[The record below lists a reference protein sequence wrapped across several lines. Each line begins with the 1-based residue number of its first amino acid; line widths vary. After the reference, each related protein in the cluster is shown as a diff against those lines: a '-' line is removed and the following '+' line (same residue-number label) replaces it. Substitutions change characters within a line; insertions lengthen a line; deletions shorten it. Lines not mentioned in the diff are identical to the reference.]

1 MAFSSAV
8 FGALSVA
15 LLLVFT
21 VSAKQY
27 ERDLEQLRAQL
38 EREARELD
46 LEDNQGLAARYGREF
61 DDGENLE
68 RREGGEFR
76 GRHGL
81 AVRQDAQ
88 LADNEGSEQRQQ
100 REFEENQDLGQ
111 REERELE
118 EDQESAPRQEREF
131 EDSDGQMEARRAR
144 EFEYSELMA
153 PRHGRGVFDCKKNSE
168 SCSLFPACCGTLQ
181 CYWEAGYSVVTS
193 GRCVPCVDRT
203 LKCQRDGQCC
213 QPLVCQKDQ
222 LYAVDGVCDLKRPNG
237 AECHKDIQCQAGYCE
252 ISWENLARGH
262 GGRCQ
267 PIPARRAVRGGGGDE
282 APGDV
287 QEGKRWWQREHP

>member
-1 MAFSSAV
+1 
-8 FGALSVA
+8 
-15 LLLVFT
+15 
-21 VSAKQY
+21 
-27 ERDLEQLRAQL
+27 
-38 EREARELD
+38 
-46 LEDNQGLAARYGREF
+46 
-61 DDGENLE
+61 
-68 RREGGEFR
+68 
-76 GRHGL
+76 
-81 AVRQDAQ
+81 
-88 LADNEGSEQRQQ
+88 
-100 REFEENQDLGQ
+100 
-111 REERELE
+111 
-118 EDQESAPRQEREF
+118 
-131 EDSDGQMEARRAR
+131 MEARRAR
-144 EFEYSELMA
+144 EFEYSEVMT
-153 PRHGRGVFDCKKNSE
+153 PRQGRGVFDCKKNSE

-203 LKCQRDGQCC
+203 QKCQRDGQCC

-267 PIPARRAVRGGGGDE
+267 NIPARRAVRGEGGE
-282 APGDV
+282 VRDV